1 MANRIMDESEEKP
14 TPIQLM
20 SVAEMGGCPEVDLHG
35 KDVIDAETTVEGF
48 LSRAYR
54 DGDLVVKIVHGKGT
68 GKLQDA
74 IRKLLRDHPLVVAS
88 GASGRMDEMGAV
100 MYAVMRLPV

>member
-1 MANRIMDESEEKP
+1 
-14 TPIQLM
+14 M

-54 DGDLVVKIVHGKGT
+54 DGDRVAKIIHGKGT
-68 GKLQDA
+68 GRLQEA
-74 IRKLLRDHPLVVAS
+74 VRALLRDHPLVLAS
-88 GASGRMDEMGAV
+88 GASGRTDEMGAV
-100 MYAVMRLPV
+100 IYAVLRDRTGNRAKS

>member
-1 MANRIMDESEEKP
+1 MAEIDASP

-35 KDVIDAETTVEGF
+35 KDVIDAVTTVEGF

-54 DGDLVVKIVHGKGT
+54 QGDSVVKIVHGKGT

-74 IRKLLRDHPLVVAS
+74 IRSLLRDHPLVVAS
-88 GASGRMDEMGAV
+88 SGSSRMDEMGAV
-100 MYAVMRLPV
+100 IYAVIRLPV

>member
-1 MANRIMDESEEKP
+1 MTNRDMDDSEEKP

-35 KDVIDAETTVEGF
+35 KDVIDAITTVEGF
-48 LSRAYR
+48 LARSYR
-54 DGDLVVKIVHGKGT
+54 DGEPVVKIVHGKGT

-74 IRKLLRDHPLVVAS
+74 IRSLLRDHPLVVAS
-88 GASGRMDEMGAV
+88 GGSSRMDEMGAV
-100 MYAVMRLPV
+100 IYAVIRLPV

>member
-1 MANRIMDESEEKP
+1 MSEIDEQ

-48 LSRAYR
+48 LSKAYR
-54 DGDLVVKIVHGKGT
+54 HGDSVVKIVHGKGT
-68 GKLQDA
+68 GTLQDA

-88 GASGRMDEMGAV
+88 SGSSRMDEMGAV
-100 MYAVMRLPV
+100 IYAVIRRAV